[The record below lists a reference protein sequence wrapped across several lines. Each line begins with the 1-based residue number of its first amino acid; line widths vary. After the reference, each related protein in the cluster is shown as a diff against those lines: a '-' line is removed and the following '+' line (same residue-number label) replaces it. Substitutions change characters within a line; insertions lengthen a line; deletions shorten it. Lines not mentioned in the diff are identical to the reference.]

1 MGKCESVF
9 ARTHASANV
18 GRMII
23 SFLNQK
29 GGVGKSTVSINVA
42 GALARQGHK
51 VLVIDADK
59 QGSTTT
65 WASLREEPTFQVV
78 SMARE
83 NMAKEALRLA
93 ADFSFT
99 IIDGPPHAERIARSC
114 IIASDFVALPIEPS
128 GLSTWASNLTVRQVQ
143 EAQAFKENI
152 KCGFVVSRKIGNT
165 VIGRDIR
172 TMAAESGI
180 PILAAEVEQ
189 RVAFAESMTMGRTI
203 FEWSPGSHAARE
215 IDRLTEE
222 IACNAE
228 EDLLSRSEATSAH
241 A

>member
-1 MGKCESVF
+1 
-9 ARTHASANV
+9 
-18 GRMII
+18 MII

-29 GGVGKSTVSINVA
+29 GGVGKSTLSINLA
-42 GALARQGHK
+42 AALARQGRK
-51 VLVIDADK
+51 VLLIDADK
-59 QGSTTT
+59 QGSAST
-65 WASLREEPTFQVV
+65 WASLREEPAFQVV

-93 ADFSFT
+93 ADFSCT
-99 IIDGPPHAERIARSC
+99 VIDGPPHAEQIARSC

-152 KCGFVVSRKIGNT
+152 KCGFVVSRKIRNT

-172 TMAAESGI
+172 AMAAEAGI
-180 PILAAEVEQ
+180 PILASEIEQ

-215 IDRLTEE
+215 IDHLTDE
-222 IACNAE
+222 IVRYVE
-228 EDLLSRSEATSAH
+228 EDLLSSSEAKISH
-241 A
+241 G